1 MRPSLV
7 IPKYHYS
14 LEQRAKAAGG
24 GGAPVT
30 RTGRAFVE
38 VVPAAVGPIGVSECV
53 IDFANARGAPT
64 RITLKSPA
72 NLAAPSQGFR
82 RSRA

>member
-14 LEQRAKAAGG
+14 LEQRVKAAER

-30 RTGRAFVE
+30 RTAPAFVE
-38 VVPAAVGPIGVSECV
+38 VVPAAVGPVGVTECV
-53 IDFANARGAPT
+53 IDFADARGAT
-64 RITLKSPA
+64 MRITLKSPA
-72 NLAAPSQGFR
+72 DLAALSQGFW